1 MHAESVFKFKKA
13 PNDLFCPICFFQTK
27 RKKSLSEIDGAYAC
41 TITTNDQ
48 WDYLYTEDSHYYT
61 HSHEYDE
68 NGAITIECFRIGD
81 YFINFYPETRY
92 SHLYKEVLVPAKIE
106 RNISFRA
113 YIEREWVTNLSG
125 NYLELVKQT
134 PTIEIVE
141 ELIANSRIML

>member
-13 PNDLFCPICFFQTK
+13 PNDLFCPICFYQTK
-27 RKKSLSEIDGAYAC
+27 RKRSLSEIDGAYVCA
-41 TITTNDQ
+41 ITEDNFN
-48 WDYLYTEDSHYYT
+48 YLYTEESHYYT
-61 HSHEYDE
+61 HDHEYDE
-68 NGAITIECFRIGD
+68 DGAVTLECFRIGD
-81 YFINFYPETRY
+81 YFITFYPETRY
-92 SHLYKEVLVPAKIE
+92 SYIYKEVRIPSRFE

-113 YIEREWVTNLSG
+113 YIEREWITNLSG